1 MKVSRILVFARVD
14 IFFSLASNALK
25 GLADSDSLILFLYR
39 NIFARYQSL
48 NQDVCQSLKSDVSDK
63 RRYIQLKKLL
73 YAKVFNAH
81 LPHRTLRFNKLIILL
96 RLYME
101 LMDMVCGSDEKW
113 YNL

>member
-73 YAKVFNAH
+73 YAKVFNAEQQSLINH
-81 LPHRTLRFNKLIILL
+81 LKNGLWLLTLANI
-96 RLYME
+96 
-101 LMDMVCGSDEKW
+101 
-113 YNL
+113 